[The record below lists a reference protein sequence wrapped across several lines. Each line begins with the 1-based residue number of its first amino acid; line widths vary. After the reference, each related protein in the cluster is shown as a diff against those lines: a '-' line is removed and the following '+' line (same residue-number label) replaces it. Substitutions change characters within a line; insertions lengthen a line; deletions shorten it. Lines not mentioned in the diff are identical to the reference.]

1 MIANKRLLVIALG
14 ACLLGLSAPGSQ
26 KNPVERPLKGY
37 GYATGVFTLDETGAF
52 IAYEAV
58 GGGNLT
64 HLGRISVHMVGEA
77 NEAGVMELLGTVTA
91 ANGDE
96 LRYALSG
103 PGGPADIVDIVF
115 IGGTGRFEHATGTA
129 TQDIDAVWTPGPAEN
144 QLTVEM
150 TVYTEGTL
158 IY

>member
-1 MIANKRLLVIALG
+1 MIAKQHFIAIAFG
-14 ACLLGLSAPGSQ
+14 AFLLGLSALASE

-37 GYATGVFTLDETGAF
+37 GYAAGVFTLDETGAF
-52 IAYEAV
+52 IAYEAF
-58 GGGNLT
+58 GGGNWT
-64 HLGRISVHMVGEA
+64 HLGRCSAHAVGEA
-77 NEAGVMELLGTVTA
+77 NEAGVMELVVTMTA

-96 LRYALSG
+96 LRYAGSG
-103 PGGPADIVDIVF
+103 PGDIVF

-129 TQDIDAVWTPGPAEN
+129 TQDIDAVWTPGPAED

-150 TVYTEGTL
+150 TFYTEGTL

>member
-14 ACLLGLSAPGSQ
+14 ASLLGVSAPGSQ
-26 KNPVERPLKGY
+26 NSPVERPLKGY
-37 GYATGVFTLDETGAF
+37 GYAKGVFTLDETGAF
-52 IAYEAV
+52 IAYEAF
-58 GGGNLT
+58 GGGNWT
-64 HLGRISVHMVGEA
+64 HLGRCSAHAVGEA
-77 NEAGVMELLGTVTA
+77 NEEGVMELLVTVTA

-96 LRYALSG
+96 LRYAGSG
-103 PGGPADIVDIVF
+103 PGDIVF

-144 QLTVEM
+144 EVTVEM
-150 TVYTEGTL
+150 VFYTEGTL